1 MDEEEKKCT
10 ELKDNR
16 ICVTFEDIDLEII
29 EELRQRWK
37 TSCSGVIRRIVY
49 IYFVERGFFDEKRFG
64 K

>member
-1 MDEEEKKCT
+1 MNEEEKKCT

-29 EELRQRWK
+29 EELRQKWR
-37 TSCSGVIRRIVY
+37 TTCSGVIRRIVQ
-49 IYFVERGFFDEKRFG
+49 IYLVERGYFDEKRLR